1 MCLYFEKH
9 LSVLKYE
16 ENQITVLKYEE
27 IELYHVFIVLCLSLL
42 IIWFYFN
49 GSFNFYLIFI
59 FSMYTKYCVAYFGFL
74 WACSILPGKEQWVL
88 NNCSLESIN
97 LMYGYCV
104 KMFADIILLMV
115 HLFPLTV
122 YSQIIKWGFL

>member
-1 MCLYFEKH
+1 MHLCVYFENH

-27 IELYHVFIVLCLSLL
+27 IQLYHVFIVLCLL

-49 GSFNFYLIFI
+49 EFFYFYLFFM
-59 FSMYTKYCVAYFGFL
+59 FSMYTKYCVAYFRFV

-88 NNCSLESIN
+88 NNYSFESIN

-115 HLFPLTV
+115 HLFPLTI
-122 YSQIIKWGFL
+122 YFQIIKWGFL

>member
-1 MCLYFEKH
+1 MSVFWEAFVCFEIWR
-9 LSVLKYE
+9 
-16 ENQITVLKYEE
+16 NQITVLTCEE

-49 GSFNFYLIFI
+49 GSFFNFYLLFM
-59 FSMYTKYCVAYFGFL
+59 FSIYKILCCLFWFL
-74 WACSILPGKEQWVL
+74 WACSILFGKEQRVL
-88 NNCSLESIN
+88 NNCLLKSIN
-97 LMYGYCV
+97 LMYGYGCV
-104 KMFADIILLMV
+104 KMFADIILSMV